1 MRPPLLFIHGAFG
14 QAAHFEPWLDY
25 FRQAGFRGKAIS
37 LPGHGPSDPVAL
49 TRLRLGDY
57 LVAAGEAV
65 RSLGTPP
72 VVIGHSLGGLIA
84 LMLAAE
90 GECAGAVLVAAPAPG
105 LPPARPNAFRFTVPF
120 VTRVLAGLPVPLNP
134 AAMRLLAT
142 HDLSAA
148 ESDEIVAQSGMESG
162 LVLRKVAFA
171 NTAVDYEAIRCPLLC
186 LSGGADRIVP
196 DYAARRIVAA
206 TKAEHIT
213 FPGHGHWLI
222 AGSLT
227 GIVAAAV
234 KSWLER
240 HFGRDAG

>member
-25 FRQAGFRGKAIS
+25 FRQHGFRGKAIS
-37 LPGHGPSDPVAL
+37 LPGHGPSDPAAL
-49 TRLRLGDY
+49 KKLRLGDY
-57 LVAAGEAV
+57 LAAAGEAAQKFDE
-65 RSLGTPP
+65 PP

-90 GECAGAVLVAAPAPG
+90 GAVAGAVLVAAPAPG
-105 LPPARPNAFRFTVPF
+105 LPPVRPGGFRFAVP
-120 VTRVLAGLPVPLNP
+120 VVMRVLAGRPVPLDP
-134 AAMRLLAT
+134 AAMRRLAT

-148 ESDEIVAQSGMESG
+148 ESDEIIAQSGMESG
-162 LVLRKVAFA
+162 LVLRKLAFA
-171 NTAVDYEAIRCPLLC
+171 NTMVDYEAIRCPLLC
-186 LSGGADRIVP
+186 LTGGADRIVP

-206 TKAEHIT
+206 TMAEHIV

-227 GIVAAAV
+227 GTVAAAV
-234 KSWLER
+234 KGWLDR
-240 HFGRDAG
+240 HFRA

>member
-37 LPGHGPSDPVAL
+37 LPGHGPSDPEAL
-49 TRLRLGDY
+49 KKLRLGDY
-57 LVAAGEAV
+57 LAAAGEAA
-65 RSLGTPP
+65 RKFGTPP
-72 VVIGHSLGGLIA
+72 VIVGHSLGGLIA
-84 LMLAAE
+84 MMLAAE

-105 LPPARPNAFRFTVPF
+105 LPPARPNAFRFAVPF
-120 VTRVLAGLPVPLNP
+120 VTRVLAGLPVPLNSTS
-134 AAMRLLAT
+134 MRLLAT

-148 ESDEIVAQSGMESG
+148 ESEEIIGQSGMESG

-171 NTAVDYEAIRCPLLC
+171 NTAVDYEAIRCPVLC

-206 TKAEHIT
+206 TMAEHIV

-227 GIVAAAV
+227 GTVAASV
-234 KSWLER
+234 KSWLDR
-240 HFGRDAG
+240 HFG